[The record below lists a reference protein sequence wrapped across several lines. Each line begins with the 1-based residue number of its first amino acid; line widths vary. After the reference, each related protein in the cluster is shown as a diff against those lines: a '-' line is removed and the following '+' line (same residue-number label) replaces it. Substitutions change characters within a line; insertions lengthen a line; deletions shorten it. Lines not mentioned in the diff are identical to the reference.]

1 MDKIIDIPKMKS
13 HLEKL
18 NNSDNM
24 KLSFEQEELKNRYKE
39 FLLLPD
45 KFNLYFSK
53 KCWIAFDFFS
63 DNIMKEAINIYEIN
77 NCFDKVDEY
86 LSEQYNEESINNYI
100 NQILRFKTFHLE
112 NLPNIGTLFIKY
124 FLDRIDIIEIA
135 KEDYLNERYYSCVP
149 LLLSV
154 IDGITND
161 IDHEFGF
168 FTKHSDLI
176 VENSIV
182 GHKSGL
188 QTIQKIVNQ
197 SRKSTNSEQI
207 TIPYRNGILHG
218 RDINYGNKI
227 LASKCW
233 NILFALEEWA
243 KDNNV
248 KNFTVENKEP
258 IIKDNIDKFVNNDFT
273 IFINDLFKKLKN
285 GNKNNE
291 LIYFS
296 KYPSNIYSKFYR
308 MKELGRLFK
317 DIDFLDFKIINEE
330 EYQNNLKSLNV
341 DITYEYLKERL
352 NKQINISLEYSDI
365 DNKLVSTKNK
375 NGHWKL
381 DLLES
386 FNILRI

>member
-1 MDKIIDIPKMKS
+1 VDKIIDIPKMKS

-24 KLSFEQEELKNRYKE
+24 KLSSEQEELKNRYNE

-45 KFNLYFSK
+45 KFNLFFSK

-63 DNIMKEAINIYEIN
+63 DHIMKEAINIYEIN

-218 RDINYGNKI
+218 RDIHYGNNI
-227 LASKCW
+227 VASKCW

-258 IIKDNIDKFVNNDFT
+258 IIKDNIDKFVNSDFT

-291 LIYFS
+291 LIYFG

-341 DITYEYLKERL
+341 DITYKYLNEEL
-352 NKQINISLEYSDI
+352 NKEINISLEYSDM
-365 DNKLVSTKNK
+365 DNKLVSIKNK
-375 NGHWKL
+375 SGHWKL
-381 DLLES
+381 DFLES